1 MDDFTVDETALE
13 TYRSVT
19 PAKEVQQEVETAE
32 VEEVET
38 EEEEAEEAEETTE
51 TEETETSEETD
62 ETETAKKKKITSD
75 ELSDEDIAEIK
86 KRSQQNEEEVNN
98 IKKVLEQRQVVDN
111 NSVILGQVDNAINAI
126 DIEAGQLSN
135 LKQTAAEQFDR
146 GEIDRNQYDTINS
159 RITSKAL
166 QLKSQYD
173 ELNSYKQQI
182 PTQEDFMRKQ
192 KVVQSNNAFYS
203 QYVDKNEELKDDIVK
218 KNVEVLKRDYYDNFG
233 EDISKATDFDKNVKW
248 INSMVKEAEKRGYQ
262 KAIEKNQE
270 QKAKGKLNATNK
282 TQGQT
287 SKTNSKVMNSNDL
300 LKSKDLNK
308 ELSFY

>member
-19 PAKEVQQEVETAE
+19 PVKEVQQEIETEE

-38 EEEEAEEAEETTE
+38 EEQETEGQEEEE
-51 TEETETSEETD
+51 TEETETSEEAE
-62 ETETAKKKKITSD
+62 ETETTTKKKAISD
-75 ELSDEDIAEIK
+75 ELSEEDIAEIK
-86 KRSQQNEEEVNN
+86 KRSQQNEEKVKN
-98 IKKVLEQRQVVDN
+98 IEKVLEQRQVVDN

-126 DIEAGQLSN
+126 DIEAGQLST

-159 RITSKAL
+159 RITTKAL

-192 KVVQSNNAFYS
+192 KVIQSNNAFYT
-203 QYVDKNEELKDDIVK
+203 QYIDKNEELKDDIVK

-270 QKAKGKLNATNK
+270 QSAKGKLNATNK

-287 SKTNSKVMNSNDL
+287 NKTNSKIMNANDL
-300 LKSKDLNK
+300 LKSKDLSK